1 MDCLSHWNKSLTKIL
16 LQKSCELIKMKLTQD
31 QIRMLI
37 KESKEYECETPECCV
52 HLQAIAELPSQF
64 GSFQICALVSPCD
77 GKEHTT
83 IIKGDIIN
91 QENVLT
97 RVHSECLTGDVM
109 GSRRCDCREQLIES
123 LKRIENE
130 GKGVLL
136 YLRQEGRNIGLTNKL
151 KAYAIQDLGLDTYDA
166 NAVLGFQ
173 PDERDYG
180 IAANI
185 LRTLKVKSI
194 RLLTNNPK
202 KIRELTAHGI
212 KINERV
218 PLIIT
223 PTEHNRDYLKTKKEK
238 AGHLLGNAS
247 TIHSIDEIKENF

>member
-1 MDCLSHWNKSLTKIL
+1 LGLTKEQIRI
-16 LQKSCELIKMKLTQD
+16 LIKK
-31 QIRMLI
+31 
-37 KESKEYECETPECCV
+37 SKARECDTPECCV

-77 GKEHTT
+77 GKEHTA
-83 IIKGDIIN
+83 IIKGNIID

-130 GKGVLL
+130 GMGVLL

-151 KAYAIQDLGLDTYDA
+151 KAYAIQDMGLDTYDA

-185 LRTLKVKSI
+185 LKTLKVKSI

-202 KIRELTAHGI
+202 KIRELTSQGI
-212 KINERV
+212 MITERV

-223 PTEHNRDYLKTKKEK
+223 PTEYNQDYLQTKKK
-238 AGHLLGNAS
+238 RASHLLGDLS
-247 TIHSIDEIKENF
+247 KIHSIEEIRKKFPGGSG